1 MRPDPAV
8 PPPPQ
13 DLKGSTLEDLRK
25 LELALSD
32 LGVRD
37 AMESGADGLTL
48 AQGEVLLHDIHLLT
62 TDIVNGRL
70 GILLSAA
77 TANEPEL
84 QAASK
89 EMNEA
94 LKDLTNIKNLLD
106 KATKFLGI
114 LTKLAGCV

>member
-25 LELALSD
+25 LERALSD
-32 LGVRD
+32 PGVRD
-37 AMESGADGLTL
+37 AMESAAGVTL
-48 AQGEVLLHDIHLLT
+48 AQGDALLHDIHRLT
-62 TDIVNGRL
+62 TDIVNDRL

-84 QAASK
+84 QAAST
-89 EMNEA
+89 EMNKA
-94 LKDLTNIKNLLD
+94 LKDLSNIKNLLD

-114 LTKLAGCV
+114 LTKLAGWI